1 MIINYS
7 LFYRNGRECMTW
19 IRLTVSL
26 VLSLALI
33 SFERNTQLSF
43 KIMTEIHLH
52 YLQLELA

>member
-1 MIINYS
+1 
-7 LFYRNGRECMTW
+7 MTW